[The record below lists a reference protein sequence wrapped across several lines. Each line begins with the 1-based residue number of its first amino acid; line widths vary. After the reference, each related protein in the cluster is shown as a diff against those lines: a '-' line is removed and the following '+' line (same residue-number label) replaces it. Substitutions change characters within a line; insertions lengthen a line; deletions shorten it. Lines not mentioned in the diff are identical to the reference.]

1 MGVNPL
7 PCRLGGAV
15 TLTAAPGGQWVIG
28 HTSGPA
34 TALAPSEP
42 AAWIIAAGLVDATT
56 HGEADSYAPGLLS
69 QGMTDLER
77 FMADPENQPSPGGK
91 AALRRMFYP

>member
-1 MGVNPL
+1 MNPL

-15 TLTAAPGGQWVIG
+15 AVVAVAGGRWSIS

-34 TALAPSEP
+34 VALAPSEP

-91 AALRRMFYP
+91 AALRRAFL

>member
-1 MGVNPL
+1 MNAPL

-15 TLTAAPGGQWVIG
+15 VLQAAPAGQWAIR

-34 TALAPSEP
+34 VALAPSYA

-56 HGEADSYAPGLLS
+56 YGEADSYAPGLIT
-69 QGMTDLER
+69 QGMPDVER
-77 FMADPENQPSPGGK
+77 FLADPENQPSPGGR
-91 AALRRMFYP
+91 AALRRLFL

>member
-1 MGVNPL
+1 MVL
-7 PCRLGGAV
+7 L
-15 TLTAAPGGQWVIG
+15 AASGGQWRIG

-34 TALAPSEP
+34 TALAPSYE

-91 AALRRMFYP
+91 AALRRAFA